1 MAWENGYYVR
11 KRRRGGTV
19 TTEYIGAGP
28 VAELIAQ
35 LDTIER
41 QTRQEAREA
50 VKRMMAEQDAI
61 DAEIDA
67 VGAELGAVVDA
78 VLLVNGYR
86 QHKRQWRKQRDQ
98 REDGRGSES
107 GNQRDVGAGR

>member
-1 MAWENGYYVR
+1 MAWLTKCNGQYYYR
-11 KRRRGGTV
+11 SRRRGDTV

-35 LDTIER
+35 LDELDR
-41 QTRQEAREA
+41 QKRQAEREA
-50 VKRMMAEQDAI
+50 VKQSMAEQDAI
-61 DAEIDA
+61 DAEIDSL
-67 VGAELGAVVDA
+67 GAELGAVVDA

-86 QHKRQWRKQRDQ
+86 QHKRQWRKKREQ

-107 GNQRDVGAGR
+107 GN

>member
-1 MAWENGYYVR
+1 MAWKNGYYYR
-11 KRRRGGTV
+11 QHWDNDTC

-28 VAELIAQ
+28 IAEQIAQ
-35 LDTIER
+35 LDAIER
-41 QTRQEAREA
+41 QRRREEREA
-50 VKRMMAEQDAI
+50 LKRMMAEQDAI

-86 QHKRQWRKQRDQ
+86 QHKRQWRKQREQ
-98 REDGRGSES
+98 TEDGRRGEG
-107 GNQRDVGAGR
+107 GN

>member
-1 MAWENGYYVR
+1 MWRNGYYYR
-11 KRRRGGTV
+11 QHWQGDTC

-35 LDTIER
+35 QDAIER
-41 QTRQEAREA
+41 QQRQAAREA
-50 VKRMMAEQDAI
+50 LKQSMAEQDAI

-86 QHKRQWRKQRDQ
+86 QHRRQWRKQRGQ
-98 REDGRGSES
+98 TEDVRGRES
-107 GNQRDVGAGR
+107 GN